1 MLTVIRHFQLLD
13 GSVSEI
19 IIRIDKL
26 YISKIDETILHK
38 FLKRRPHCKFS
49 VYSPA
54 FSNKIMSKV
63 IIIGSIL
70 IIFGYSEAYGQTMA
84 NTADDGGSADDGE
97 STNDGVGESNTT
109 RSDIIDCLVNTCIT
123 PNFQLPSNTSVIAM
137 AFVNLTL
144 EDIQDYKE
152 VLKSEVSEHINDTI
166 DNLATGRGFNFSI
179 CPPPE
184 YRFELPCPL
193 INGIII
199 PPQNLTTVE

>member
-1 MLTVIRHFQLLD
+1 
-13 GSVSEI
+13 
-19 IIRIDKL
+19 
-26 YISKIDETILHK
+26 
-38 FLKRRPHCKFS
+38 
-49 VYSPA
+49 
-54 FSNKIMSKV
+54 MSMV

-70 IIFGYSEAYGQTMA
+70 IIFGYSHAYGQTMA
-84 NTADDGGSADDGE
+84 STAGDGGEGDGGNN
-97 STNDGVGESNTT
+97 ST
-109 RSDIIDCLVNTCIT
+109 RSDIVDCLVDTCIN

-144 EDIQDYKE
+144 KDIQDYRE

-179 CPPPE
+179 CSTSE